1 MRGEKKLDG
10 QLIEQIVTNGVGVV
24 IIAYFIYRDNKYT
37 MELIELMTELKDLIK
52 KLTREDKD
60 DEKN

>member
-1 MRGEKKLDG
+1 MDG

>member
-1 MRGEKKLDG
+1 MDG

-37 MELIELMTELKDLIK
+37 MELIELMTELKELIK
-52 KLTREDKD
+52 KLTKDEDKD
-60 DEKN
+60 DGKN